1 MAKSRIIVMMGLP
14 GSGKSTIAKK
24 LKESMEKVV
33 LLSSDDIRE
42 EMFGDRQDVEHHG
55 EVFEELHK
63 RAKEALK
70 QGIDVIYDA
79 TNINSKRR
87 IGFLRQLPK
96 GVTKE
101 LYFVNQNI
109 VVAKERDKKREF
121 SVGEEV
127 IDRMYKGLQVPY
139 QHEQWDKI
147 TVDLGFDDIDDYVYE
162 YAPIFREKISEM
174 TTRLFTYGEFVD
186 VLNICSLIEVFND
199 MIGLPQD
206 NPHHTFTVDKHT
218 YYVYEYIF
226 NNYHKEDREDLII
239 ASIFHDIGKPYCKT
253 FDQGLRY
260 ARYFGHDNV
269 GGQLTLMDLM
279 LLGYPQERALKIASL
294 VGLHMRKSF
303 DLDYEG
309 DRKLEKLVGED
320 TFIKLNYIRQADIQ
334 AR

>member
-1 MAKSRIIVMMGLP
+1 MARVIVFMGLP
-14 GSGKSTIAKK
+14 SSGKSTRAKK
-24 LKESMEKVV
+24 LKETMEKVV
-33 LLSSDDIRE
+33 LLSSDDLRE
-42 EMFGDRQDVEHHG
+42 EMFGDRQDVEHHA

-70 QGIDVIYDA
+70 QGVDVIYDA

-101 LYFVNQNI
+101 LYFVNEDVLI
-109 VVAKERDKKREF
+109 TKEQDRKREF
-121 SVGEEV
+121 TVGEEV
-127 IDRMYKGLQVPY
+127 VDKMYKSLQVPY
-139 QHEQWDKI
+139 SHEKWDKI
-147 TVDLGFDDIDDYVYE
+147 TIDLGYDSEPFE
-162 YAPIFREKISEM
+162 SAEKEREKFTKISQKLVSYE
-174 TTRLFTYGEFVD
+174 EFCD
-186 VLNICSLIEVFND
+186 ILESGSLINIFND
-199 MIGLPQD
+199 MLGLPQD
-206 NPHHTFTVDKHT
+206 NPHHTFTVDKHS

-239 ASIFHDIGKPYCKT
+239 ASVFHDIGKPYCKT

-269 GGQLTLMDLM
+269 GGQLTLRWLM

-303 DLDYEG
+303 VLDYQG
-309 DRKLEKLVGED
+309 DRKLEKLVGEE

>member
-1 MAKSRIIVMMGLP
+1 MSRLIMMMGIP

-24 LKESMEKVV
+24 LKSSMEKAVI
-33 LLSSDDIRE
+33 LSSDDLRE
-42 EMFGDRQDVEHHG
+42 EMYGNRQDLEHHG
-55 EVFEELHK
+55 EVFEELHR

-87 IGFLRQLPK
+87 IGYLRQLPK
-96 GVTKE
+96 DVIKE
-101 LYFVNQNI
+101 LYFINQDVMI
-109 VVAKERDKKREF
+109 TEEQDYKREF
-121 SVGEEV
+121 SVGEKV
-127 IDRMYKGLQVPY
+127 IDRMYKGLQIPY
-139 QHEQWDKI
+139 QHEKWDKI
-147 TVDLGFDDIDDYVYE
+147 TVDLGSSATVFKDRE
-162 YAPIFREKISEM
+162 QQREIFSKMSKE
-174 TTRLFTYGEFVD
+174 LVTYNEFWNI
-186 VLNICSLIEVFND
+186 LNNGSLYLIFKD
-199 MIGLPQD
+199 MIDLPQD
-206 NPHHTFTVDKHT
+206 NPHHTFTVDKHS

-269 GGQLTLMDLM
+269 GGQLTLRALL

-309 DRKLEKLVGED
+309 DRKLEKLVGEEI
-320 TFIKLNYIRQADIQ
+320 FIKLNYIRQADIQ